1 MSTIPIDEERAGASL
16 GRAQDDHHER
26 RMRVVRRLMEQGMPV
41 RALEA
46 LLPGW
51 EEAIAEA
58 VSVGRG
64 RQQSCRPA

>member
-1 MSTIPIDEERAGASL
+1 MSTIPIDEERTGASL

-26 RMRVVRRLMEQGMPV
+26 RMHVVRRLMEQGMPV

-51 EEAIAEA
+51 EEAIADA
-58 VSVGRG
+58 VSADHD
-64 RQQSCRPA
+64 RQRSRRPA